1 MDIYR
6 AVREVVSDPEIG
18 YADLEFKAVSHIDPR
33 RYLSRVIKV
42 LRDKLCI
49 SRPVFNSRLINIK
62 KDLTAFQPLL
72 GQFKLL
78 FVTEEP
84 WDGCIGSDI
93 PVRPHQAIRPCSGV
107 IRFNKGHVAI
117 IARL

>member
-1 MDIYR
+1 MDVNR
-6 AVREVVSDPEIG
+6 SVREVVSYPEIG
-18 YADLEFKAVSHIDPR
+18 YANLKFKLVSHVYPR
-33 RYLSRVIKV
+33 RYLSRVIEV

-49 SRPVFNSRLINIK
+49 SRPIFYSRLINIK

-117 IARL
+117 ISRL